1 MGFINKDLSSMTKNN
16 CVNDASSD
24 RSDVKQILETIET
37 MYATCQNVLNTYT
50 QSSLL
55 FGIIIESQ
63 MLLMKLQV
71 MKERWGYHLP
81 FKEACTVDFY
91 DWSKKIKQMSLSIV
105 GPDETGESYAM
116 LSEYCPSK
124 HFMLDLYTMLPE
136 NSVSGEASDY
146 YRELDVFKII
156 SSQDRIKKAITK
168 KWPDYKIKISQL
180 VAQKVNLRTDKA
192 LIPLT
197 ACDVNIRMI
206 CHEVLLE
213 LSAILYELFDMPK
226 GIIPCEQFARLA
238 ERVLNE
244 NAYGGRKAQQSAR
257 RYIDN
262 LKNTTPEDE
271 WEKRRDEEINASIEF
286 INELKYGRKVFT
298 FLGHSYDIKDHYGG
312 LGKFL
317 NSVRREIGAEELSL
331 LIEHLFLIHYFLE
344 DKNHLPASSATG
356 RGPDKPVKDSVNTP
370 LAHGRG
376 AGGEAVPVPVNVN
389 VQKVSNL
396 PDFFIHDLRVNPD
409 ATAELIRR
417 VTAAGIFMG
426 RNLTKEEKNLP
437 EARPYVKW
445 KWNHLL
451 QAFKDLELIDSNTT
465 QTDFANF
472 LVQVLPDRKVGN
484 ILQSIYRNCDK
495 MNSSTLADVKDEFI
509 PVKNMLKKSFEN

>member
-1 MGFINKDLSSMTKNN
+1 MGFINIDISYMTKYNRF
-16 CVNDASSD
+16 NDASSD

-37 MYATCQNVLNTYT
+37 MYDTCQNVLNTYT

-71 MKERWGYHLP
+71 MKDRWSYHLP

-136 NSVSGEASDY
+136 NSVSDEASDY

-262 LKNTTPEDE
+262 LKNTTPEGE
-271 WEKRRDEEINASIEF
+271 WEKRRDEEINASIVF

-331 LIEHLFLIHYFLE
+331 IIEHLFRIHYFLE

-356 RGPDKPVKDSVNTP
+356 RGPDKTVTVNGKPST
-370 LAHGRG
+370 
-376 AGGEAVPVPVNVN
+376 VNSKLPTLSP
-389 VQKVSNL
+389 QTSALRHL

-451 QAFKDLELIDSNTT
+451 QAFKDMELIDSNTT

-495 MNSSTLADVKDEFI
+495 MNSSTLADVKDEFM

>member
-1 MGFINKDLSSMTKNN
+1 MGFVANEISYMKKNN
-16 CVNDASSD
+16 RVNDASSD

-37 MYATCQNVLNTYT
+37 MYNTCQNVLNTYT

-55 FGIIIESQ
+55 FGIIIEAQ

-71 MKERWGYHLP
+71 MKERWSYHLP

-91 DWSKKIKQMSLSIV
+91 DWSKKIEKMSLSIV
-105 GPDETGESYAM
+105 GTDETGEADEM

-124 HFMLDLYTMLPE
+124 HFMIDLYTMLPE
-136 NSVSGEASDY
+136 NSVSGEAPDY
-146 YRELDVFKII
+146 YRELDVHKII
-156 SSQDRIKKAITK
+156 SSQEKIKKALTK
-168 KWPDYKIKISQL
+168 NWPDYKNKFSQL

-197 ACDVNIRMI
+197 ACDVNIRMV

-262 LKNTTPEDE
+262 LKNTTPEGE
-271 WEKRRDEEINASIEF
+271 WEKRREEEINASIDL
-286 INELKYGRKVFT
+286 INKQKFGRQVFT

-317 NSVRREIGAEELSL
+317 NSVRRDIGFKELSS
-331 LIEHLFLIHYFLE
+331 LIEHLFRIHYFLE
-344 DKNHLPASSATG
+344 DKNHQPTSSVTDCA
-356 RGPDKPVKDSVNTP
+356 PDKPVK
-370 LAHGRG
+370 
-376 AGGEAVPVPVNVN
+376 VNVN
-389 VQKVSNL
+389 VGKVSNL
-396 PDFFIHDLRVNPD
+396 PDFFVHDLRVNPD

-417 VTAAGIFMG
+417 LTAAGIYMS
-426 RNLTKEEKNLP
+426 RNLTKEAKKLP
-437 EARPYVKW
+437 EASPYVKW

-465 QTDFANF
+465 QKGFADF
-472 LVQVLPDRKVGN
+472 LVQVFPDRKAGN
-484 ILQSIYRNCDK
+484 ILQSFYRNCDK
-495 MNSSTLADVKDEFI
+495 MNSSTLADVKDEFM
-509 PVKNMLKKSFEN
+509 PVKNMLKISLEN